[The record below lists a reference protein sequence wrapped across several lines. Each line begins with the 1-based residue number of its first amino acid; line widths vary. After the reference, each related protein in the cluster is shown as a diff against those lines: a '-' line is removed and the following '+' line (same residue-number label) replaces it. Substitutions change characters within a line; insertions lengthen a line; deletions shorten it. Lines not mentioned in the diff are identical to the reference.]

1 MGAGLPVVDV
11 EDEDGDDNA
20 EAWLD
25 RYKLFQFSI
34 VTKDNGPRR
43 PSSHFSDCETTKII
57 TFSQLL

>member
-34 VTKDNGPRR
+34 VTKDNSPVVNF
-43 PSSHFSDCETTKII
+43 PIVK
-57 TFSQLL
+57 QPK